1 MAARAQTTSD
11 KSGLDAEPIAGNS
24 PEDSPNRRSFA
35 GMLPLVGLGFWQA
48 WWMTLASTPVV
59 MGPIQPAPGSILL
72 LLIVTLAGYVAATL
86 AARAWHHTAAG
97 LASYGS
103 PQQRGPQVP

>member
-11 KSGLDAEPIAGNS
+11 KSGFDAGAIAGNS

-48 WWMTLASTPVV
+48 WWMTLAST
-59 MGPIQPAPGSILL
+59 
-72 LLIVTLAGYVAATL
+72 
-86 AARAWHHTAAG
+86 
-97 LASYGS
+97 
-103 PQQRGPQVP
+103 